1 MFVVN
6 HHFDVFVIDGPWS
19 NIAEILHVFVGAGND
34 DLGLCSTKLTAVPG
48 GVVGGDVEQLLQA
61 GGGVAGQVE
70 VVGHAGHAHHDRAD
84 GKSEGG
90 VVKGVEGRMT
100 G

>member
-34 DLGLCSTKLTAVPG
+34 DLGLCSAKFTAVSVPNLT
-48 GVVGGDVEQLLQA
+48 DVFFIGLDLMDSFARSLL
-61 GGGVAGQVE
+61 GENGYLP
-70 VVGHAGHAHHDRAD
+70 
-84 GKSEGG
+84 
-90 VVKGVEGRMT
+90 
-100 G
+100 